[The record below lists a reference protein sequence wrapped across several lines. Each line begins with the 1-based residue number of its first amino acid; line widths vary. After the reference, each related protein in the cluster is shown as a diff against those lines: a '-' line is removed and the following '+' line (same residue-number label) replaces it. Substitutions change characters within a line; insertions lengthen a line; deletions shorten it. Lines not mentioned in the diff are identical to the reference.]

1 MGALGIMGET
11 SVQKLYSASNYLLPY
26 CANVIVATLFL
37 TSKVDKYGRCIQG
50 KDALTT

>member
-11 SVQKLYSASNYLLPY
+11 SAQQLYSTSNYSLPY
-26 CANVIVATLFL
+26 CANVILTTLL
-37 TSKVDKYGRCIQG
+37 TSKVDKYGRYIQG